1 MALIE
6 LGAEIIAQLTSYLTS
21 ELTIHESERS
31 RLEERW
37 KNEALDYIAE
47 PQSTED
53 LTYPFLGASS
63 VIIPL
68 QAITVEAYHSRT
80 MGQLFGLDDLVTV
93 TTDKAHDYLRPGL
106 KKLFNHELA
115 TSMKFRSAIESPV
128 LECTKHGTGI
138 ISVDYRK
145 TKRRGVYSVDGEE
158 RTFDITLE
166 NGTCIDGIP
175 ISDFLMPFYALEVD
189 TAPWIGYRKRF
200 TNEEIKQWCGAGWLN
215 EDAYEQLDS
224 YFRQNSSD
232 NDKLVAVREATD
244 TTPVFPNE
252 LEVSILYL
260 DYDLGTLD
268 MDTKLT
274 VNSGD
279 LSRIKVYFHRLSRYV
294 IGVEYADERPFEK
307 GVFFPM
313 EYRWY
318 GIGIATQVA
327 IFQKEVTTIHR
338 QRLDGNAIA
347 NMKMFKVRRTLVGS
361 IKDDEPIF
369 PGKKWFVDEMDDIQ
383 ELSIGA
389 VSPASN
395 NDENQIVV
403 YVQQRTGINELT
415 MGMPNVGTPGTA
427 SDSISRVQESTRKF
441 DYTYN
446 NTKEWLNRVI
456 DKAVASIVKY
466 GPKDITTYQYIPQG
480 SKIESFLK
488 LGDKQLANKLLL
500 DVKLAGAKNN
510 KVLDRNTYTQLV
522 GMETQYWTEMMGLVD
537 QMQDAGLSK
546 QVRIEAMQAMNLI
559 NKNILIAFD
568 IESPEEYVF
577 QIPSTIGAPA
587 APQPQLGQAPE
598 SQGSVAPSGN
608 AVTSIYA
615 PNAGIDATG
624 GAPSFNIGSASPSFA
639 G

>member
-1 MALIE
+1 MPLIDLSE
-6 LGAEIIAQLTSYLTS
+6 DVLAQLKSYLTT
-21 ELTIHESERS
+21 ELLIHESERS

-47 PQSTED
+47 PQTEED
-53 LTYPFLGASS
+53 LDYPFLGASK
-63 VIIPL
+63 VIVPI

-80 MGQLFGLDDLVTV
+80 MGQLYGLDDLLTV
-93 TTDKAHDYLRPGL
+93 ATNEEHEDLRPGL
-106 KKLFNHELA
+106 RKFFNNEF
-115 TSMKFRSAIESPV
+115 TNVIKFRQSTESAV

-145 TKRRGVYSVDGEE
+145 TKRRGVYTVNGAE
-158 RTFDITLE
+158 REFDITLE
-166 NGTCIDGIP
+166 SGTCVDGVP

-189 TAPWIGYRKRF
+189 SAPWVGYRRRF
-200 TNEEIKQWCGAGWLN
+200 TNEDIKQYTASGFFY
-215 EDAYEQLDS
+215 EDAFEQLDS

-232 NDKLVAVREATD
+232 NQKLIAVREQTD

-252 LEVSILYL
+252 LEISVIYV
-260 DYDLGTLD
+260 DWDLGESD
-268 MDTKLT
+268 YGSRITKP
-274 VNSGD
+274 SGE
-279 LSRIKVYFHRLSRYV
+279 LSRIKVHFHKLSRLIV
-294 IGVEYADERPFEK
+294 AVEYADERPFEK

-318 GIGIATQVA
+318 GIGIAQQVA

-347 NMKMFKVRRTLVGS
+347 NMKMFKVRRSLIGS

-383 ELSIGA
+383 ELDIGS
-389 VSPASN
+389 VSPASY

-427 SDSISRVQESTRKF
+427 SDSIARVQESTRKF

-446 NTKEWLNRVI
+446 NQKEWLNRVT
-456 DKAVASIVKY
+456 DRVVASIVKH
-466 GPKDITTYQYIPQG
+466 GPRDIEVYSYLPQG
-480 SKIESFLK
+480 SAVESFLK
-488 LGDKQLANKLLL
+488 LGNEKLANKMLL
-500 DVKLAGAKNN
+500 DVRLAGAKNN

-522 GMETQYWTEMMGLVD
+522 GMQTQYWTEMIGLVD
-537 QMQDAGLSK
+537 AMQDPNLSK
-546 QVRIEAMQAMNLI
+546 QVRQEAMKAMNKI
-559 NKNILIAFD
+559 NKNILVAFD
-568 IESPEEYVF
+568 IDSPEEYVF
-577 QIPSTIGAPA
+577 QVPTQISQPTPAPTANPTQGIAPTSGPST
-587 APQPQLGQAPE
+587 
-598 SQGSVAPSGN
+598 
-608 AVTSIYA
+608 TSIFA

-624 GAPSFNIGSASPSFA
+624 GAPSFNLGSTGLSLA